1 MTPTERVSHIV
12 RLFTLS
18 GMAAP
23 RIQIQDV
30 RPQVDCGRYRAKAC
44 RGDPVPVAAT
54 IFRDGYE
61 KIRAT
66 VRYRQAGTRRWR
78 EQPLEAQGNDQ
89 FAAVITPDALGPW
102 EFRIQAWVDPYAS
115 WLDEHDRKLAAGQA
129 DLSGELSE
137 GRLLFGEGGVEEWH
151 GAAERLSDRNR
162 TDLVTSPVL
171 GVDVER
177 ERARF
182 GAWYELFPRSWG
194 GFRGVADGAAGD
206 RRARLRRR
214 LPAAGAPD
222 RRDVPQGTQ
231 QHRGAR
237 RRATPAARGRSAGS
251 PAVTTRCTRT
261 SAARTTS
268 TAMVAAA
275 RAAGIEIALDFAIQC
290 SPDHPWLQEHPEWFN
305 RRPDG
310 TIKYAENPPKR
321 YQDIHN
327 VDWDSDERD
336 ELWQALLDVVLG
348 WCERGV
354 LAFRV
359 DNPHTKPMPF
369 WEWLIAE
376 VRRRHPEAIFL
387 SEAFTRP
394 APMTTL
400 AKIGFSQSYTYFT
413 WKNTKAELV
422 EFAEQVRSWSA
433 FYRPNMWPNTP
444 DILHEYLQ
452 EGGRPAFEARL
463 VLAATLSPSYGIYS
477 GYEALRE
484 HPGPQGQR
492 GVRRLREVRG
502 QAALAA
508 GAAAAADPPPERDP
522 AGPSRT
528 TAVRE
533 PHLARYAQRGA
544 RLRTRSGRARMSSS
558 PWSTS
563 IPLHVQEGL
572 CIVPPALGL
581 PDGFIAVDL
590 LSDTAYRWRTGRNYV
605 GLPPGGA
612 HVITVAPRGRGRR
625 RPREWARPGRR
636 DAGQREPARAP
647 RAGRAPRARRRQA
660 LVRRRPAARRRARRS
675 PPSSTSDDE
684 LELGLVEVRFA
695 DGEPGT
701 YLVALGRG
709 GGEALEDLP
718 ALARLLALAGVDSPC
733 ATSVPRGP
741 TSRTRRSSSTRA
753 SC

>member
-1 MTPTERVSHIV
+1 
-12 RLFTLS
+12 
-18 GMAAP
+18 MAAP

-194 GFRGVADGAAGD
+194 GFRGVAAVLPEIAALGFD
-206 RRARLRRR
+206 VVY
-214 LPAAGAPD
+214 LPPVHPIGETY
-222 RRDVPQGTQ
+222 RKGRNNTE
-231 QHRGAR
+231 GAR
-237 RRATPAARGRSAGS
+237 KGDPGS
-251 PAVTTRCTRT
+251 PWAIGGFAGGHD
-261 SAARTTS
+261 SLHPDLGSEDDFA
-268 TAMVAAA
+268 AMVAAA

-369 WEWLIAE
+369 WEWLIAD

-477 GYEALRE
+477 GYEACENIPVRKGSEEYVDSEKYEVKQRSLQ
-484 HPGPQGQR
+484 GPLLPLI
-492 GVRRLREVRG
+492 RRLNEIRRAHPALQRYESLTWLDTHSEELVAYAKREGEDVV
-502 QAALAA
+502 LTVVNL
-508 GAAAAADPPPERDP
+508 DP
-522 AGPSRT
+522 A
-528 TAVRE
+528 
-533 PHLARYAQRGA
+533 
-544 RLRTRSGRARMSSS
+544 
-558 PWSTS
+558 
-563 IPLHVQEGL
+563 HVQEGL

-581 PDGFIAVDL
+581 PDGFTAVDL

-612 HVITVAPRGRGRR
+612 HVIMVASP
-625 RPREWARPGRR
+625 EAE
-636 DAGQREPARAP
+636 AG
-647 RAGRAPRARRRQA
+647 
-660 LVRRRPAARRRARRS
+660 
-675 PPSSTSDDE
+675 
-684 LELGLVEVRFA
+684 
-695 DGEPGT
+695 GT
-701 YLVALGRG
+701 A
-709 GGEALEDLP
+709 
-718 ALARLLALAGVDSPC
+718 
-733 ATSVPRGP
+733 
-741 TSRTRRSSSTRA
+741 
-753 SC
+753 